1 MYTIPGSLLERVY
14 VKDSLRNTAEGF
26 EFALKNVVDS
36 GTLTRL
42 MALEVDG
49 QAIPLEQVTIV
60 TEEKQR
66 PATEITPNAPMYF
79 PLGRTMTVRVAGTR
93 LEPGEHKLSLRINT
107 WEAGAV
113 TVPIT
118 AVLREEPEK

>member
-1 MYTIPGSLLERVY
+1 MYFLPDSLLERIY
-14 VKDSLRNTAEGF
+14 VKDSLKNTEDGF

-42 MALEVDG
+42 ISIEVDG
-49 QAIPLEQVTIV
+49 TAVPLDQVTIV
-60 TEEKQR
+60 SGEKTR
-66 PATEITPNAPMYF
+66 AATEITPNAPLYF
-79 PLGRTMTVRVAGTR
+79 PLGSTMTVKVAGTK

-118 AVLREEPEK
+118 AVLR